1 MHARRII
8 HRHAGHQRGWIKR
21 LASPNDIGQMIK
33 PFVFLDDFD
42 IVGNGELPA
51 SIHPHSGI
59 ATVTV
64 LREGTMDYIDPSG
77 VQGQLEAGG
86 VEWMQAGAGMWHG
99 GGAAKGVRA
108 RGFQLW
114 LALPAEDEL
123 GATHSR
129 YLPPSEI
136 EGAGPARVILGSHE
150 GARSAIGTRASIN
163 YLHVVLKDGEQWR
176 YQPPAGH
183 SVAWLAVAQGTLATG
198 RTRVANEIAV
208 FEPGEQALEFTAVG
222 DTDFV
227 IGSAV
232 PHPHE
237 LVLGY
242 YSVHTSAAALE
253 KGEAQI
259 EAIRRRQ
266 NF

>member
-1 MHARRII
+1 
-8 HRHAGHQRGWIKR
+8 
-21 LASPNDIGQMIK
+21 
-33 PFVFLDDFD
+33 
-42 IVGNGELPA
+42 
-51 SIHPHSGI
+51 
-59 ATVTV
+59 
-64 LREGTMDYIDPSG
+64 
-77 VQGQLEAGG
+77 
-86 VEWMQAGAGMWHG
+86 
-99 GGAAKGVRA
+99 
-108 RGFQLW
+108 
-114 LALPAEDEL
+114 
-123 GATHSR
+123 
-129 YLPPSEI
+129 
-136 EGAGPARVILGSHE
+136 VILGSHE

-183 SVAWLAVAQGTLATG
+183 TVAWLAVAQGTLATG
-198 RTRVANEIAV
+198 RTQVANEIAV

-232 PHPHE
+232 PHPHD

-253 KGEAQI
+253 QGEAQI
-259 EAIRRRQ
+259 AAVRPQQ